1 VMAHIAYTKLPD
13 PMVAAYDEE
22 IAAMLR
28 EHDGGNR
35 LVVLVIAGAAA
46 LAVAL
51 IFAVWRWL

>member
-1 VMAHIAYTKLPD
+1 MAHIAYTKLPD
-13 PMVAAYDEE
+13 PLVAAYDEE
-22 IAAMLR
+22 FAAMLR

-51 IFAVWRWL
+51 VSMAWRWL